1 MALSD
6 HYHCILPDVY
16 HLLKWLESEIET
28 NSNPISKLLE
38 QGKIFDYPRIHTWLL
53 HGRGRQHT
61 PLHCSA
67 LAETEEG
74 EAEKVGSRWERA
86 DMSIIYHRGAALL
99 SSSSSSFCNNCPKS
113 KPTKP
118 YLSLSFFAS
127 SAVKALSIMSSYD
140 RELSAAKKAAS
151 LASRLC
157 QVSPKPTHPHP
168 NPTAPPHP
176 PPHPPPT
183 TKQSDFSRTKG
194 KICCVYI
201 QLGFVQLSQ
210 LDNLLRYL

>member
-1 MALSD
+1 
-6 HYHCILPDVY
+6 
-16 HLLKWLESEIET
+16 
-28 NSNPISKLLE
+28 
-38 QGKIFDYPRIHTWLL
+38 
-53 HGRGRQHT
+53 
-61 PLHCSA
+61 
-67 LAETEEG
+67 
-74 EAEKVGSRWERA
+74 
-86 DMSIIYHRGAALL
+86 MSIIYHRGAALL

-176 PPHPPPT
+176 PPHPPPQQQNKAISVERRERSAAFT
-183 TKQSDFSRTKG
+183 FNWVLFNCHNWIIFCDTYK
-194 KICCVYI
+194 
-201 QLGFVQLSQ
+201 
-210 LDNLLRYL
+210 